1 MTDGPLRCHVRSG
14 RESRLTAHALA
25 GGPTAPADRAAS
37 REGLLQPQFAFAGF
51 GVRAE
56 VVVVAVVGVW
66 AADCRFAM
74 SSRCPV

>member
-1 MTDGPLRCHVRSG
+1 V
-14 RESRLTAHALA
+14 
-25 GGPTAPADRAAS
+25 
-37 REGLLQPQFAFAGF
+37 LQPQFAFAGF

-56 VVVVAVVGVW
+56 VVVVVVVDDVC